1 MAAAAAAAP
10 TLAVVLCAAAAFFA
24 TAHARTAD
32 GDLIAKT
39 CANATSHGRSL
50 WPFEFEEFCKSRL
63 RMDKR
68 SAAAKHPRDLALIAM
83 DLTQRAVADADAKV
97 DGLLRSGAGH
107 LDNCTALILRN
118 CRLNY
123 AAVASSIP
131 VCRAMAEEYEKPD
144 AANKLAPSDHF
155 ECSRRLRRNTDKC
168 LVRIFRDDELRE
180 LLFRDVGEAG
190 LRVVLV
196 QAMQEEMLGVVNDD
210 DGSLFAVAKL
220 ASTTL

>member
-39 CANATSHGRSL
+39 CANATSHRRSY
-50 WPFEFEEFCKSRL
+50 WPFEKFCNSRL

-97 DGLLRSGAGH
+97 GGLLRSGAGH
-107 LDNCTALILRN
+107 HDDCTVRALRH
-118 CRLNY
+118 CRLDY

-131 VCRAMAEEYEKPD
+131 VCRAMAEDYEKPG
-144 AANKLAPSDHF
+144 AANKLAPSDYF
-155 ECSRRLRRNTDKC
+155 ECSRRLWRDTGKC
-168 LVRIFRDDELRE
+168 LVRIVGDGEVWEPLSRE
-180 LLFRDVGEAG
+180 VGEAR
-190 LRVVLV
+190 LRTDLV
-196 QAMQEEMLGVVNDD
+196 EAMLEEMLGVVNRPSTVINSNASYESYI
-210 DGSLFAVAKL
+210 SL
-220 ASTTL
+220 